1 MKTIDNN
8 LKNNL
13 NVIPDF
19 IETNLI
25 KTSHY
30 FKIPTNNGVE
40 FRSERRSIIKNT
52 YKLLLSSLN
61 GQNFIKNDFLN
72 ENVYIIWKES

>member
-1 MKTIDNN
+1 MKTIDNQ

-13 NVIPDF
+13 NAIPDF

-30 FKIPTNNGVE
+30 FKIPTNSGVE
-40 FRSERRSIIKNT
+40 YRSERRSIIKNA
-52 YKLLLSSLN
+52 YKLLLSKLN
-61 GQNFIKNDFLN
+61 GKNFIK
-72 ENVYIIWKES
+72 KACS